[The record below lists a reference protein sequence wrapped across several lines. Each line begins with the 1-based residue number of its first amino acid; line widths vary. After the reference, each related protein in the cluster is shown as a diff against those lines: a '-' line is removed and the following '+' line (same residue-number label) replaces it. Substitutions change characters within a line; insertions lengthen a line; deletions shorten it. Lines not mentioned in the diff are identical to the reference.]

1 MKYNPDNYRMTYKTV
16 ADTTL
21 GCFLVV
27 VRAQLSDDSRKRVL
41 YKSLRLIGQC
51 LIKAPKI
58 TLSFYLP
65 EDTPTILCCIPG
77 EINCLQDM
85 QQCAFL
91 YCWCL
96 IFTVVGP
103 TFSLYLPNMQKSRK
117 NAIPSLQSNYKGA
130 LGVRWDKRG
139 ELETNLNSRFR
150 HHSRKFLTKHRFITE
165 MFRMFDLNGD
175 GCVERDEFEYV
186 LEFSDIWK

>member
-1 MKYNPDNYRMTYKTV
+1 
-16 ADTTL
+16 
-21 GCFLVV
+21 
-27 VRAQLSDDSRKRVL
+27 
-41 YKSLRLIGQC
+41 
-51 LIKAPKI
+51 
-58 TLSFYLP
+58 
-65 EDTPTILCCIPG
+65 
-77 EINCLQDM
+77 M

-103 TFSLYLPNMQKSRK
+103 TASLYLPNMQKSRK

>member
-1 MKYNPDNYRMTYKTV
+1 MVTWSHHPSSFTFI
-16 ADTTL
+16 L
-21 GCFLVV
+21 
-27 VRAQLSDDSRKRVL
+27 
-41 YKSLRLIGQC
+41 LR
-51 LIKAPKI
+51 
-58 TLSFYLP
+58 Y
-65 EDTPTILCCIPG
+65 
-77 EINCLQDM
+77 
-85 QQCAFL
+85 
-91 YCWCL
+91 
-96 IFTVVGP
+96 
-103 TFSLYLPNMQKSRK
+103 
-117 NAIPSLQSNYKGA
+117 GA